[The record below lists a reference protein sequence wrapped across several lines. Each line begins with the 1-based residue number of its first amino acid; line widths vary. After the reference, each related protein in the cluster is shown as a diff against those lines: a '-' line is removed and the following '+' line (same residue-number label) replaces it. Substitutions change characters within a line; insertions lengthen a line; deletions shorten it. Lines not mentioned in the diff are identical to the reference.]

1 MARQG
6 WGGSIAT
13 AAGVAAGAG
22 AAQLGFGYGL
32 GILNWA
38 PPEATAGTAAWVA
51 SLIWATWIAAT
62 STIFGAVCAQRLH
75 DRRRAASPSDPATV
89 PDGPPA
95 SAPPSGVAAP
105 PISAA
110 AGSGPTTS
118 GSPVRSSGELPSV
131 TVKQAGGGL
140 WGIALALAA
149 GLGALITVLLV
160 AVPARVAVVPDTPSP
175 RDMAA
180 AYAAVGVLIGL
191 LVAIWALRCRA
202 AATNV
207 IATAGWL
214 WLLAVIAVVDSVLA
228 GRGLTTAQL
237 GIWQLSS
244 DNDQFWVRDYFYW
257 PGAVLSLGSALVIGA
272 LAARRGVRATERRV
286 GATASGAAG
295 PLLVAIAYFLAV
307 PRLTAISPE
316 QVSAHLTAPYA
327 VIVGI
332 GGSVLVAALAQRA
345 ARLAALRSSGP
356 DAAPVVP
363 RQRVGDSDRH
373 TPGAEPDAATRPTP
387 DAERSGA
394 GVPLSPAG
402 ASRSPAGAS
411 RSPAG
416 ASRSSASATRSAAAA
431 DRLDRTVAG
440 EVTATREEAGSA
452 ETTPRPAAVKPAAVK
467 PAAPKPA
474 APPSAAQP
482 ERPAEAGGKSGS
494 SPSEASFGSEETPE
508 SGNRR
513 GRPRQRGR
521 QSGS

>member
-38 PPEATAGTAAWVA
+38 PTEANAGTAAWVA

-75 DRRRAASPSDPATV
+75 DRRRAAPPSDAAAEV
-89 PDGPPA
+89 
-95 SAPPSGVAAP
+95 SGAAP
-105 PISAA
+105 SEAPVPA
-110 AGSGPTTS
+110 AGEPQPA
-118 GSPVRSSGELPSV
+118 PVPAGGEPRPAL
-131 TVKQAGGGL
+131 VKQAGGGL
-140 WGIALALAA
+140 WGVALAVAA

-180 AYAAVGVLIGL
+180 GYAVVGVLIGT
-191 LVAIWALRCRA
+191 LVAVWALRCRA

-244 DNDQFWVRDYFYW
+244 GSDQFWVRDYFYW

-272 LAARRGVRATERRV
+272 LAARSGVRATDRRV

-316 QVSAHLTAPYA
+316 QVSAHLIAPYA

-332 GGSVLVAALAQRA
+332 GGSVLVAALAQRS
-345 ARLAALRSSGP
+345 ARLAGSRSSSPGTT
-356 DAAPVVP
+356 PVVP
-363 RQRVGDSDRH
+363 RQRLGDEDRLPRGSEPD
-373 TPGAEPDAATRPTP
+373 TERPAPGAERSTPT
-387 DAERSGA
+387 AER
-394 GVPLSPAG
+394 
-402 ASRSPAGAS
+402 
-411 RSPAG
+411 
-416 ASRSSASATRSAAAA
+416 
-431 DRLDRTVAG
+431 LDETKTG
-440 EVTATREEAGSA
+440 EVTEARKEA
-452 ETTPRPAAVKPAAVK
+452 APEPAAPKPAAVK

-474 APPSAAQP
+474 APKPSAP
-482 ERPAEAGGKSGS
+482 EPRGSAEAAGKTGTSV
-494 SPSEASFGSEETPE
+494 SEVPAGSEETPE
-508 SGNRR
+508 SGGRRVRPPRR
-513 GRPRQRGR
+513 GR
-521 QSGS
+521 

>member
-38 PPEATAGTAAWVA
+38 PAETTAGTAAWVA

-75 DRRRAASPSDPATV
+75 DRRFAVSRPDAG
-89 PDGPPA
+89 PDGTAVP
-95 SAPPSGVAAP
+95 SADRAVDPSP
-105 PISAA
+105 A
-110 AGSGPTTS
+110 AGTRRDGNT
-118 GSPVRSSGELPSV
+118 
-131 TVKQAGGGL
+131 GGG
-140 WGIALALAA
+140 WWIALAGAA
-149 GLGALITVLLV
+149 GMGALITVLLV

-180 AYAAVGVLIGL
+180 GYAAVGVLVGA
-191 LVAIWALRCRA
+191 LVALWALRCRA

-214 WLLAVIAVVDSVLA
+214 WLLAVVAVVDSVLA

-244 DNDQFWVRDYFYW
+244 GSDQFWIRDYFYW
-257 PGAVLSLGSALVIGA
+257 PGAVLSLGSALLIGT
-272 LAARRGVRATERRV
+272 LAARRGVREAGRRV

-295 PLLVAIAYFLAV
+295 PLLVAVAYFLAV

-316 QVSAHLTAPYA
+316 QVSAHLIAPYA

-345 ARLAALRSSGP
+345 ARREQSRPTTDGGATAR
-356 DAAPVVP
+356 VP
-363 RQRVGDSDRH
+363 RQRVGDDDKLA
-373 TPGAEPDAATRPTP
+373 TDPGPKAAGEPVPAGATTGTRAATGTTARRRASSSTPTDVTAP
-387 DAERSGA
+387 AAPATPTTSPAVTA
-394 GVPLSPAG
+394 GESAAATASPAG
-402 ASRSPAGAS
+402 KA
-411 RSPAG
+411 
-416 ASRSSASATRSAAAA
+416 ATAEPSAAAKAAKSPDA
-431 DRLDRTVAG
+431 DLAPDPTGRRA
-440 EVTATREEAGSA
+440 RP
-452 ETTPRPAAVKPAAVK
+452 PR
-467 PAAPKPA
+467 
-474 APPSAAQP
+474 
-482 ERPAEAGGKSGS
+482 
-494 SPSEASFGSEETPE
+494 
-508 SGNRR
+508 
-513 GRPRQRGR
+513 RPR
-521 QSGS
+521 

>member
-6 WGGSIAT
+6 WGGLIAT

-75 DRRRAASPSDPATV
+75 DRRRTAAPGTAAVGGPVASGPAAPSAAAAAVSGPAAS
-89 PDGPPA
+89 DGPV
-95 SAPPSGVAAP
+95 PPSGA
-105 PISAA
+105 
-110 AGSGPTTS
+110 
-118 GSPVRSSGELPSV
+118 LPSA
-131 TVKQAGGGL
+131 TAEQAGGGL
-140 WGIALALAA
+140 RGIALAVAA

-180 AYAAVGVLIGL
+180 GYAAVGVLIGT

-244 DNDQFWVRDYFYW
+244 DSEQFWVRDYFYW
-257 PGAVLSLGSALVIGA
+257 PGAALSLGSALVIGA
-272 LAARRGVRATERRV
+272 LAARGGVRATDRRV

-332 GGSVLVAALAQRA
+332 GGSVLVAALAQRS
-345 ARLAALRSSGP
+345 ARLAARRSSGP

-373 TPGAEPDAATRPTP
+373 TPGAEPDVDRPAP

-394 GVPLSPAG
+394 GAPLSSAG
-402 ASRSPAGAS
+402 AA
-411 RSPAG
+411 
-416 ASRSSASATRSAAAA
+416 RSSAAG
-431 DRLDRTVAG
+431 DRLDQTVAG
-440 EVTATREEAGSA
+440 EPTAARKEAASA
-452 ETTPRPAAVKPAAVK
+452 GTTSRPAVVEPAAVK

-474 APPSAAQP
+474 AQPSAAQP

-494 SPSEASFGSEETPE
+494 SPSEASSGSEETSE
-508 SGNRR
+508 GGIRR

-521 QSGS
+521 

>member
-38 PPEATAGTAAWVA
+38 PNEASAGTAAWVA

-75 DRRRAASPSDPATV
+75 DRRRAGSPSDTPAVVGGSPATGAPV
-89 PDGPPA
+89 
-95 SAPPSGVAAP
+95 PPSDTA
-105 PISAA
+105 AA
-110 AGSGPTTS
+110 AGD
-118 GSPVRSSGELPSV
+118 PVPPAGEPPSA
-131 TVKQAGGGL
+131 TARQTGGGL
-140 WGIALALAA
+140 WGVALAVSA

-180 AYAAVGVLIGL
+180 MYAAVGVLIGT
-191 LVAIWALRCRA
+191 LVAVWALRCRA

-244 DNDQFWVRDYFYW
+244 DSDQFWVRDYFYW

-272 LAARRGVRATERRV
+272 LAARSGVRATDRRV

-332 GGSVLVAALAQRA
+332 GGSVLVAALAQRS
-345 ARLAALRSSGP
+345 ARLAARRSSGP

-363 RQRVGDSDRH
+363 RQRVGDEDRFTPGSTTDVERS
-373 TPGAEPDAATRPTP
+373 TPGAERSTP
-387 DAERSGA
+387 G
-394 GVPLSPAG
+394 
-402 ASRSPAGAS
+402 
-411 RSPAG
+411 
-416 ASRSSASATRSAAAA
+416 A
-431 DRLDRTVAG
+431 DRSTPGANRLDETVAG
-440 EVTATREEAGSA
+440 EVTATRKETAPGGS
-452 ETTPRPAAVKPAAVK
+452 TSRPVAVKPATPK
-467 PAAPKPA
+467 PAPKPA
-474 APPSAAQP
+474 GPKPTAVKPDGSAEVGENTPSTSLPDAS
-482 ERPAEAGGKSGS
+482 SGS
-494 SPSEASFGSEETPE
+494 DETPE
-508 SGNRR
+508 GGGRR
-513 GRPRQRGR
+513 GRPQRRGR
-521 QSGS
+521 

>member
-38 PPEATAGTAAWVA
+38 PTEATAGTAAWVA

-62 STIFGAVCAQRLH
+62 STIFGAVCAQRLR
-75 DRRRAASPSDPATV
+75 DRRT
-89 PDGPPA
+89 
-95 SAPPSGVAAP
+95 APQPTSAAP
-105 PISAA
+105 PDAGTPTDAGPSAA
-110 AGSGPTTS
+110 TTPQPETVGADTARTSTVRPDDARSDSAGSTD
-118 GSPVRSSGELPSV
+118 VRREGGD
-131 TVKQAGGGL
+131 GGGL
-140 WGIALALAA
+140 HGIALAGAA

-160 AVPARVAVVPDTPSP
+160 AVPARVAEVPDTPSP

-180 AYAAVGVLIGL
+180 AYAAIGVLVGVL
-191 LVAIWALRCRA
+191 VAVWALRCRA

-214 WLLAVIAVVDSVLA
+214 WLLAVVAVVDSVLA

-244 DNDQFWVRDYFYW
+244 DNPQFWIRDYFYW
-257 PGAVLSLGSALVIGA
+257 PGAILSLGSALLIGA
-272 LAARRGVRATERRV
+272 LAARHGVRPAHRRV

-316 QVSAHLTAPYA
+316 QVSAHLIAPYA

-345 ARLAALRSSGP
+345 ARRRQELPPTGDTPR
-356 DAAPVVP
+356 VP
-363 RQRVGDSDRH
+363 RQRRAADDTGLAPAASEGPARTPTAADPTAPDPAGSGSTTTLDGPAADR
-373 TPGAEPDAATRPTP
+373 AKEPARAATRSP
-387 DAERSGA
+387 ARRRLGGRSGTDSGTGRSGTVDDDA
-394 GVPLSPAG
+394 PVTPTAPGGSPASDE
-402 ASRSPAGAS
+402 ASP
-411 RSPAG
+411 
-416 ASRSSASATRSAAAA
+416 T
-431 DRLDRTVAG
+431 
-440 EVTATREEAGSA
+440 
-452 ETTPRPAAVKPAAVK
+452 
-467 PAAPKPA
+467 
-474 APPSAAQP
+474 APPDGGATGTDPAP
-482 ERPAEAGGKSGS
+482 EGTGRR
-494 SPSEASFGSEETPE
+494 
-508 SGNRR
+508 NRR
-513 GRPRQRGR
+513 SR
-521 QSGS
+521 

>member
-38 PPEATAGTAAWVA
+38 PSEATAGTAAWVA

-75 DRRRAASPSDPATV
+75 DRRQAGAPSEAVVSGSASSDPPV
-89 PDGPPA
+89 PPDGEPP
-95 SAPPSGVAAP
+95 V
-105 PISAA
+105 
-110 AGSGPTTS
+110 
-118 GSPVRSSGELPSV
+118 
-131 TVKQAGGGL
+131 VKQAGGGL
-140 WGIALALAA
+140 WGVALAVAA

-180 AYAAVGVLIGL
+180 GYAAVGVLVGT
-191 LVAIWALRCRA
+191 LVAVWALRCRA

-244 DNDQFWVRDYFYW
+244 DSDQFWVRDYFYW

-272 LAARRGVRATERRV
+272 LAARSGVGATDRRV

-295 PLLVAIAYFLAV
+295 PLLVAVAYFLAV

-316 QVSAHLTAPYA
+316 QVSAHLIAPYA
-327 VIVGI
+327 VIVGV
-332 GGSVLVAALAQRA
+332 GGSVLVAALAQRS
-345 ARLAALRSSGP
+345 ARLAQSRSSSP
-356 DAAPVVP
+356 DPAAVVP
-363 RQRVGDSDRH
+363 RQRVADDDRV
-373 TPGAEPDAATRPTP
+373 TRESEPATGRSEPGTE
-387 DAERSGA
+387 
-394 GVPLSPAG
+394 
-402 ASRSPAGAS
+402 
-411 RSPAG
+411 
-416 ASRSSASATRSAAAA
+416 
-431 DRLDRTVAG
+431 RLDGPAAG
-440 EVTATREEAGSA
+440 EVAKSRTETAPGSA
-452 ETTPRPAAVKPAAVK
+452 TPRPARVK
-467 PAAPKPA
+467 PAAPKPS
-474 APPSAAQP
+474 APKSKG
-482 ERPAEAGGKSGS
+482 PAEGS
-494 SPSEASFGSEETPE
+494 VETGETTDTSPSVTSSDSDETPE
-508 SGNRR
+508 GGRRVRQQRR
-513 GRPRQRGR
+513 GR
-521 QSGS
+521 

>member
-38 PPEATAGTAAWVA
+38 PAETTAGTAAWVA

-75 DRRRAASPSDPATV
+75 DRRSAVSRPDAGPDGTAVPLAGRAVDPSPATGTSR
-89 PDGPPA
+89 DGGNG
-95 SAPPSGVAAP
+95 GV
-105 PISAA
+105 
-110 AGSGPTTS
+110 
-118 GSPVRSSGELPSV
+118 
-131 TVKQAGGGL
+131 
-140 WGIALALAA
+140 WWIALAGAA
-149 GLGALITVLLV
+149 GMGALITVLLV

-180 AYAAVGVLIGL
+180 GYAAVGVLVGA
-191 LVAIWALRCRA
+191 LVALWALRCRA

-214 WLLAVIAVVDSVLA
+214 WLLAVVAVVDSVLA

-244 DNDQFWVRDYFYW
+244 GSDQFWIRDYFYW
-257 PGAVLSLGSALVIGA
+257 PGAVLSLGSALLIGT
-272 LAARRGVRATERRV
+272 LAARRGVREAGRRV

-295 PLLVAIAYFLAV
+295 PLLVAVAYFLAV

-316 QVSAHLTAPYA
+316 QVSAHLIAPYA

-345 ARLAALRSSGP
+345 ARREQSRPTTDGGP
-356 DAAPVVP
+356 TATVP
-363 RQRVGDSDRH
+363 RQRVGDDDKLA
-373 TPGAEPDAATRPTP
+373 TDPDPKAAGEP
-387 DAERSGA
+387 A
-394 GVPLSPAG
+394 GRTGGEPVPAG
-402 ASRSPAGAS
+402 ATTGTRAATGTTGRRRASSSTPAEVATPADVAATPTTPPAVTAGESAAS
-411 RSPAG
+411 TAAAG
-416 ASRSSASATRSAAAA
+416 KAAAA
-431 DRLDRTVAG
+431 DAN
-440 EVTATREEAGSA
+440 SA
-452 ETTPRPAAVKPAAVK
+452 SDTTGRRARPPR
-467 PAAPKPA
+467 
-474 APPSAAQP
+474 
-482 ERPAEAGGKSGS
+482 
-494 SPSEASFGSEETPE
+494 
-508 SGNRR
+508 
-513 GRPRQRGR
+513 RPR
-521 QSGS
+521 

>member
-75 DRRRAASPSDPATV
+75 DRRRAASPSDPMTV
-89 PDGPPA
+89 VGGPPA
-95 SAPPSGVAAP
+95 ADSPAPPSGTAAS
-105 PISAA
+105 PISAT
-110 AGSGPTTS
+110 AGSGPATS
-118 GSPVRSSGELPSV
+118 GSPVPPSGELPAA
-131 TVKQAGGGL
+131 TVKQDGGGL
-140 WGIALALAA
+140 WGIALAVAA

-180 AYAAVGVLIGL
+180 GYAAVGVLIGT
-191 LVAIWALRCRA
+191 LVAVWALRCRA

-244 DNDQFWVRDYFYW
+244 DNDQFWIRDYFYW

-272 LAARRGVRATERRV
+272 LAARRGVRATGRRV

-332 GGSVLVAALAQRA
+332 GGSVLVAALAQRS
-345 ARLAALRSSGP
+345 ARLAAHRSSGP
-356 DAAPVVP
+356 DAAPLVP

-373 TPGAEPDAATRPTP
+373 RPGSGPDAATQPAP
-387 DAERSGA
+387 DAKPSEPSAPDVERSGA
-394 GVPLSPAG
+394 GAPLSPAG
-402 ASRSPAGAS
+402 AT
-411 RSPAG
+411 
-416 ASRSSASATRSAAAA
+416 RSSAAA
-431 DRLDRTVAG
+431 DRLDQPVAG
-440 EVTATREEAGSA
+440 EVPATRKKAASAG
-452 ETTPRPAAVKPAAVK
+452 TPPRPAAVKPAAVK
-467 PAAPKPA
+467 PAAPQPA

-521 QSGS
+521 

>member
-6 WGGSIAT
+6 WGGLIAT

-75 DRRRAASPSDPATV
+75 DRRRAASPADSSTPVGAPTSDA
-89 PDGPPA
+89 PP
-95 SAPPSGVAAP
+95 PPSGTAALSS
-105 PISAA
+105 SAA
-110 AGSGPTTS
+110 AADGPATS
-118 GSPVRSSGELPSV
+118 DRPVPPSADRPSA
-131 TVKQAGGGL
+131 TAGHTGGGL
-140 WGIALALAA
+140 RGIVLAVAA

-180 AYAAVGVLIGL
+180 GYAAVGVLIGT

-244 DNDQFWVRDYFYW
+244 DSEQFWVRDYFYW
-257 PGAVLSLGSALVIGA
+257 PGAALSLGSALVIGA
-272 LAARRGVRATERRV
+272 LAARGGVRATDRRV

-332 GGSVLVAALAQRA
+332 GGSVLVAALAQRS
-345 ARLAALRSSGP
+345 ARLAARRSSGP
-356 DAAPVVP
+356 DAAPTVP

-373 TPGAEPDAATRPTP
+373 TPGSELDADRPAP
-387 DAERSGA
+387 DAEPSAPDAEWSGA
-394 GVPLSPAG
+394 GAPLSSAG
-402 ASRSPAGAS
+402 AP
-411 RSPAG
+411 
-416 ASRSSASATRSAAAA
+416 RSSASATRSA
-431 DRLDRTVAG
+431 DRLDQTVTG
-440 EVTATREEAGSA
+440 EVPAARKETASAG
-452 ETTPRPAAVKPAAVK
+452 TTSRPAAVKPAVVK

-474 APPSAAQP
+474 APPSAVQP
-482 ERPAEAGGKSGS
+482 EGPAEVGGKSGS
-494 SPSEASFGSEETPE
+494 SPSEASSGSDETPE
-508 SGNRR
+508 GGNRR

-521 QSGS
+521 

>member
-38 PPEATAGTAAWVA
+38 PTETTVGTAAWVA

-75 DRRRAASPSDPATV
+75 DRRQAASPSDTAAA
-89 PDGPPA
+89 A
-95 SAPPSGVAAP
+95 SG
-105 PISAA
+105 SAA
-110 AGSGPTTS
+110 SGGPV
-118 GSPVRSSGELPSV
+118 SPVDEAPS
-131 TVKQAGGGL
+131 TTTTRQAGGGL
-140 WGIALALAA
+140 WGVALAVAA

-175 RDMAA
+175 RNMAA
-180 AYAAVGVLIGL
+180 GYAAVGVLVGT
-191 LVAIWALRCRA
+191 LVAVWALRCRA

-207 IATAGWL
+207 VATAGWL

-244 DNDQFWVRDYFYW
+244 DSEQFWIRDYFYW

-272 LAARRGVRATERRV
+272 LAARSGVRATDRRV

-332 GGSVLVAALAQRA
+332 GGSVLVAALAQRS
-345 ARLAALRSSGP
+345 ARLAESRSSNPGP
-356 DAAPVVP
+356 STVVP
-363 RQRVGDSDRH
+363 RQRVGDDDRLAH
-373 TPGAEPDAATRPTP
+373 ESEPDT
-387 DAERSGA
+387 
-394 GVPLSPAG
+394 
-402 ASRSPAGAS
+402 
-411 RSPAG
+411 
-416 ASRSSASATRSAAAA
+416 
-431 DRLDRTVAG
+431 DRLDGTAAGESTVARSG
-440 EVTATREEAGSA
+440 TTPRSTAPRSTASKQAAPKQAAPGSAAPETAAKPEGSA
-452 ETTPRPAAVKPAAVK
+452 EGSTAAG
-467 PAAPKPA
+467 
-474 APPSAAQP
+474 
-482 ERPAEAGGKSGS
+482 EDAGTSLSVESSG
-494 SPSEASFGSEETPE
+494 GDETPE
-508 SGNRR
+508 GGSRRVRQQRR
-513 GRPRQRGR
+513 GR
-521 QSGS
+521 

>member
-75 DRRRAASPSDPATV
+75 DRRRAASPTDPATV
-89 PDGPPA
+89 AGGPPA
-95 SAPPSGVAAP
+95 SGSPAPPSGAAAP
-105 PISAA
+105 TISAA
-110 AGSGPTTS
+110 AGSGPATS
-118 GSPVRSSGELPSV
+118 GSPVPPSGELPS
-131 TVKQAGGGL
+131 TTAKQDGGGL
-140 WGIALALAA
+140 WGIALAVAA

-180 AYAAVGVLIGL
+180 GYAAVGVLIGT
-191 LVAIWALRCRA
+191 LVAVWALRCRA

-244 DNDQFWVRDYFYW
+244 DNDQFWIRDYFYW

-332 GGSVLVAALAQRA
+332 GGSVLVAALAQRS
-345 ARLAALRSSGP
+345 ARLAAHRSSGA

-363 RQRVGDSDRH
+363 RQRIGDDRLK
-373 TPGAEPDAATRPTP
+373 PGAGSHAERPAPDANRPEP
-387 DAERSGA
+387 
-394 GVPLSPAG
+394 
-402 ASRSPAGAS
+402 
-411 RSPAG
+411 
-416 ASRSSASATRSAAAA
+416 AA
-431 DRLDRTVAG
+431 DRSAPDSERAGPGVHRPDEPVAG
-440 EVTATREEAGSA
+440 KVSAAPEETAPGK
-452 ETTPRPAAVKPAAVK
+452 TTSRPAAAVK
-467 PAAPKPA
+467 SAAPKPA
-474 APPSAAQP
+474 APKPTAAKPEGSA
-482 ERPAEAGGKSGS
+482 EVGGHTGASLSETSSGS
-494 SPSEASFGSEETPE
+494 DETTEGGS
-508 SGNRR
+508 RR
-513 GRPRQRGR
+513 GRPQRRGR
-521 QSGS
+521 